1 MKKINLNH
9 RFLKPF
15 KNIYI
20 LILVVFVVWMI
31 FFDSNSYFIH
41 NELNT
46 EIRDLETEKEYYKK
60 NKEKDDKEFKKLS
73 SQKGLEKFAREE
85 YYMKREN
92 EEIFIIEY
100 EDSLKTKDNE

>member
-1 MKKINLNH
+1 MKKFNLNH

-20 LILVVFVVWMI
+20 LGLVIFAIWMI
-31 FFDSNSYFIH
+31 FLDDNSWFIH

-46 EIRDLETEKEYYKK
+46 EIKNLKAEKEYYRKG
-60 NKEKDDKEFKKLS
+60 KEKDDKEFKKLS
-73 SQKGLEKFAREE
+73 SEQGLEKFAREE

>member
-1 MKKINLNH
+1 MKKINTNNKY
-9 RFLKPF
+9 LKPF

-20 LILVVFVVWMI
+20 LVLAVFVVWML
-31 FFDSNSYFIH
+31 FFDDNSWFIH

-46 EIRDLETEKEYYKK
+46 EIDNLEAEKEYYRK
-60 NKEKDDKEFKKLS
+60 NKEKDDAAFKKLS
-73 SQKGLEKFAREE
+73 SEIGLEKFAREE

>member
-15 KNIYI
+15 KNIYV
-20 LILVVFVVWMI
+20 LILVVFVIWMI
-31 FFDSNSYFIH
+31 FFDSNSWFIH
-41 NELNT
+41 NELNN
-46 EIRDLETEKEYYKK
+46 EIEDLKAEKEYYQKG
-60 NKEKDDKEFKKLS
+60 KEKDDKEFKKLS
-73 SQKGLEKFAREE
+73 SEQGLEKFAREE

-100 EDSLKTKDNE
+100 EDSLKATDNE